1 MWNAFN
7 REIKRHSFAIKM
19 FAYLIARSYLTIH
32 KQNIRINELE
42 NQLKRFKG
50 LR

>member
-7 REIKRHSFAIKM
+7 TTKKRHSFAMKM

-32 KQNIRINELE
+32 KQNLRIDELE
-42 NQLKRFKG
+42 KKLKE
-50 LR
+50 